1 MTQLLRAT
9 AVVFLAFTIRASV
22 ASAMRP
28 PARVPA
34 RPDSFEEAHET
45 ARKEM
50 VGRLLALAS
59 WCHEKEL
66 FEDRDHLWR
75 AVIGIDSDNAE
86 ARKGLRY
93 ARNVDGSWKEPSPR
107 PAKNRNPAAQEEL
120 PAKRGDVIQPFRDAL
135 IARFDTDKVPPETRK
150 QVIEEILSIDPDD
163 ESAHHL
169 KGEAKLDGAWVLA
182 ESVAGK
188 ERRAAIKAAAEGAK
202 TGGAKPEALEP
213 ADEDKVYSE
222 GWKCGLQSGPVRIL
236 GTGDASQCE
245 RFAEAC
251 RIAGAVFHTALGA
264 EPNWAEGFTLYVV
277 AGKGEKEPFISK
289 IPALSDEERQ
299 LMKRTIGGG
308 IAGTWKVALFEPD
321 PARLLDCGVRHSIAH
336 LLFRAFNLNT
346 DKAWI
351 FEGFGLYLT
360 RETCGTRLTWFSS
373 GSGSAN
379 EGKNSVRGKL
389 MAKDAN
395 WMNAALQVLAKENPP
410 DLGKVLQADL
420 AKLSVDE
427 VLVSYALA
435 AYLIEGRSSSVPA
448 VLKSVGEGTASAEAL
463 QSALGMSVPELQ
475 ARLTQWLKERK

>member
-1 MTQLLRAT
+1 
-9 AVVFLAFTIRASV
+9 
-22 ASAMRP
+22 
-28 PARVPA
+28 
-34 RPDSFEEAHET
+34 
-45 ARKEM
+45 
-50 VGRLLALAS
+50 
-59 WCHEKEL
+59 
-66 FEDRDHLWR
+66 
-75 AVIGIDSDNAE
+75 
-86 ARKGLRY
+86 
-93 ARNVDGSWKEPSPR
+93 
-107 PAKNRNPAAQEEL
+107 
-120 PAKRGDVIQPFRDAL
+120 
-135 IARFDTDKVPPETRK
+135 
-150 QVIEEILSIDPDD
+150 
-163 ESAHHL
+163 
-169 KGEAKLDGAWVLA
+169 
-182 ESVAGK
+182 
-188 ERRAAIKAAAEGAK
+188 
-202 TGGAKPEALEP
+202 
-213 ADEDKVYSE
+213 
-222 GWKCGLQSGPVRIL
+222 
-236 GTGDASQCE
+236 
-245 RFAEAC
+245 
-251 RIAGAVFHTALGA
+251 
-264 EPNWAEGFTLYVV
+264 
-277 AGKGEKEPFISK
+277 
-289 IPALSDEERQ
+289 
-299 LMKRTIGGG
+299 MKRTIGGG